1 MYLHTDV
8 IIQRYLVRPVMPPI
22 YVIRQSRGL
31 FWKMVELAYRDA
43 LVMKIELKP
52 EGKEWKITVSKSSV
66 KLL

>member
-1 MYLHTDV
+1 
-8 IIQRYLVRPVMPPI
+8 MPSI
-22 YVIRQSRGL
+22 YVTRQSLGL